1 MLKIKNLHD
10 VSSILF
16 FLMALAYV
24 AMILAFRND
33 YMTDFFLSL
42 MRILDMPLAFV
53 SLIYGGSTLALQLNM
68 EKEEGEI
75 SPWVIII
82 FVLCLTLFAGVAFIN
97 FGFPSNL

>member
-16 FLMALAYV
+16 FLMAFAYV

-33 YMTDFFLSL
+33 YMADFFLSL

-53 SLIYGGSTLALQLNM
+53 SLMYGGSTLALQLNM
-68 EKEEGEI
+68 EKEEGET

-82 FVLCLTLFAGVAFIN
+82 FVLCLALFAGVAFIN